1 VIDAARALALALWIA
16 STAQAQSPEAT
27 QPLPTREI
35 APGVHVHAGVVGDWE
50 PGNGGDIANLA
61 FVVGKSC
68 VAVIDTGGTPRV
80 GRQWQAAIT
89 AVTTLPVCFVIN
101 THAHPD
107 HVLGNNAFAGDAKS
121 SPQFMAHAKMAA
133 ALAARERYYLH
144 ALQRD
149 FGIDMPRT
157 DLVYPTVGVE
167 PGTTT
172 QIDLGGRVLELTAW
186 PTAHT
191 DHDLSVFD
199 RATGTLFLGDL
210 LFVTHLPVIDGS
222 LRGWVKV
229 MDSLESRSVAWV
241 VPGHGA
247 VSRDWPQPMKP
258 QAQYLRAVLAQTR
271 AAVKAGTTIQRAVE
285 TVGRDSLAGW
295 ALSEQFHARNVTSA
309 FAELEW
315 ED

>member
-1 VIDAARALALALWIA
+1 MIDAARALALALWIA

-191 DHDLSVFD
+191 DHDLTVFD
-199 RATGTLFLGDL
+199 RATGTLFMGDL

-229 MDSLESRSVAWV
+229 MDTIESRPVARV

-247 VSRDWPQPMKP
+247 VSRDWPQAMKP
-258 QAQYLRAVLAQTR
+258 QAEYLRAVLAQTR
-271 AAVKAGTTIQRAVE
+271 AAIKAGTTIQRAVE
-285 TVGRDSLAGW
+285 TVGRDHLKGWDLA
-295 ALSEQFHARNVTSA
+295 EQFHARNVTSA
-309 FAELEW
+309 YAELEW